1 MASLAA
7 ERCPWIGAR
16 PRHSHPSQP
25 AKHSMDEAGPPAA
38 GWGGLL
44 AAGTF
49 MLLSIFFWVN
59 THACSARIREEAV
72 GC

>member
-1 MASLAA
+1 
-7 ERCPWIGAR
+7 
-16 PRHSHPSQP
+16 
-25 AKHSMDEAGPPAA
+25 MDEAGPPAA